1 MESFTTSV
9 DRDRRWL
16 VACMTGLR
24 VREAKRLQWRCTV
37 WLGPMVCRCLCP
49 WRWRHMQIYT
59 HHTPMCTSYL
69 LEIALTT
76 DVEIDEVTVGTS
88 LSMHMLTTKGPNR

>member
-37 WLGPMVCRCLCP
+37 WLGPVSLSPPLEMETLAN
-49 WRWRHMQIYT
+49 IYT
-59 HHTPMCTSYL
+59 PHSYVYL

-76 DVEIDEVTVGTS
+76 NVEIDEVTVDTS
-88 LSMHMLTTKGPNR
+88 LFMHMLTAKGPNR